1 MKRHGWAMQPNI
13 NKENVPQQHVTLP
26 QTFPCQKDG
35 SRPCKRK
42 PETNTAAMVRVHCQA
57 GPSQQQTPCHLY
69 QQRRNFCQQCKA
81 AAAMPCRPLMSAGK
95 GRTPG

>member
-1 MKRHGWAMQPNI
+1 MQPNI

-42 PETNTAAMVRVHCQA
+42 PEPNTASMVTVHCQA
-57 GPSQQQTPCHLY
+57 GPSQQQQTSCSLHEHRHNSCH
-69 QQRRNFCQQCKA
+69 QQCKA
-81 AAAMPCRPLMSAGK
+81 AAAMP
-95 GRTPG
+95 